1 MWTAV
6 FPVFALSTWYCGESS
21 DALTVRPDSSVS
33 SVIFLTTVPS
43 TSLPCELHVTV
54 SPFENSSFAIARRCL
69 ARGPLRSIFRRA
81 GAPREPAGA
90 PGDTAGV
97 LVTEVVEDFFAA
109 RRPRK
114 ESGHTTAAYRRDLA
128 TIAGLAAD
136 VRGVGVDRLVL
147 TDLDRDVLRR
157 SFGAYA
163 DDHASATVLRTWSA
177 WNQFFTFAVAEGLAV
192 GNPMAAVAR
201 PRRPPRKPKPLAG
214 EDTPEQLLSRVAAG
228 SGGPSGGAT
237 PRREL
242 PDGADGRDGAG
253 DDGDAGAVRS
263 PALRRDPWPERD
275 LAVLA
280 LALVTGLRSAELL
293 SLTMSALVG
302 RPGERR
308 IHVVGKGGK
317 SRSVPVEDSLEAVL
331 DGYLRSRAGRF
342 PGPRPGRSDPLFVDR
357 RGAPLRRGGLQYLVR
372 TAYRHAGLDDRV
384 PVGANVHALRHT
396 FATRLAEDGATA
408 SEIMT
413 LLGHASIA
421 TSQGYIDATSRE
433 QRAAAAANR
442 TYRVLADL
450 AP

>member
-1 MWTAV
+1 
-6 FPVFALSTWYCGESS
+6 
-21 DALTVRPDSSVS
+21 
-33 SVIFLTTVPS
+33 
-43 TSLPCELHVTV
+43 
-54 SPFENSSFAIARRCL
+54 
-69 ARGPLRSIFRRA
+69 
-81 GAPREPAGA
+81 
-90 PGDTAGV
+90 V

-228 SGGPSGGAT
+228 AGGRSGAAT

-242 PDGADGRDGAG
+242 PGGADDHGGRGG
-253 DDGDAGAVRS
+253 DDHGTSGSGSGDGDVGGVRG

-331 DGYLRSRAGRF
+331 DGYLRSRAARF

-357 RGAPLRRGGLQYLVR
+357 TGAPLRRGGLQYLVR